1 MKKTAPVL
9 FISSLL
15 TMLALFFAPLQA
27 AAYTA
32 KGITNS
38 AGLAYDDVYGVV
50 NDRAIMESN
59 NGSIDLVDSN
69 GAVKRATMNGTGWY
83 INDTPAWYNP
93 LESALATFSNGYVT
107 LSNTDTDKQRRT
119 CV

>member
-15 TMLALFFAPLQA
+15 TMLALFVAPSQA

-32 KGITNS
+32 KGITN
-38 AGLAYDDVYGVV
+38 ATGLAYDDVYGVV
-50 NDRAIMESN
+50 NDRAIMKSN

-69 GAVKRATMNGTGWY
+69 GAIKRATKNGTGWY
-83 INDTPAWYNP
+83 INDC
-93 LESALATFSNGYVT
+93 L
-107 LSNTDTDKQRRT
+107 
-119 CV
+119 